1 MNNLEDIL
9 KEFNFSGEFEKL
21 VDKSETYDNYEPF
34 QDAITFEIE
43 QQGVVS
49 TNSITCSSSL

>member
-9 KEFNFSGEFEKL
+9 KEFNFSKEFENL
-21 VDKSETYDNYEPF
+21 VDKSETYDNYETFPEV
-34 QDAITFEIE
+34 ITFEIE

-49 TNSITCSSSL
+49 TNSITCNSSL

>member
-9 KEFNFSGEFEKL
+9 KEFSFSEDFEQL
-21 VDKSETYDNYEPF
+21 VNKSETYDDYASFPET
-34 QDAITFEIE
+34 ITDEIE

-49 TNSITCSSSL
+49 TNNITYSSY